1 MKKLHFIITFN
12 SFFLLSFYSLSQSE
26 TVTVTRSNGVVV
38 HEALG
43 VEGKVKQE
51 VDIQNNESSGIDS
64 WSLEICLQFRE
75 DVKNKLNA
83 APTEEESLQY
93 LLKLKQV
100 EERIVELK
108 SKK

>member
-12 SFFLLSFYSLSQSE
+12 SFFLFSFYSFSQSE
-26 TVTVTRSNGVVV
+26 TVTLSNGVIV
-38 HEALG
+38 HEPLG

-51 VDIQNNESSGIDS
+51 VDIQNNESSSIDS

-75 DVKNKLNA
+75 DVQNKLNA
-83 APTEEESLQY
+83 APTEEESIQY
-93 LLKLKQV
+93 RLKLKQI

-108 SKK
+108 LKK